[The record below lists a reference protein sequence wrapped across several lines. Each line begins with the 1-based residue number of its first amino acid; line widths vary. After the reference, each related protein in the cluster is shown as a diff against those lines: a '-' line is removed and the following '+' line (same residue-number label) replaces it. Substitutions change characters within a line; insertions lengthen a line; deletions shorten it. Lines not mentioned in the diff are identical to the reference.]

1 MTGDPPGRLSPA
13 TSSGRGER
21 IIGWI
26 LGRRRLVLALSAA
39 VLVAG
44 GAAAISLP
52 LKADFS
58 ALLPPLTESV
68 RHLEE
73 IQQRVRAFGTAFVL
87 VEADDPAVRQRAAEE
102 LRKGFEGL
110 DKTLVTRVTGDD
122 GPLRRF
128 VWAHRHLFV
137 DLEDLKEAHDALDAR
152 IKRGKLDANPLYID
166 LDEED
171 EGEEGAA
178 PAEKEAD
185 LAVQRME
192 ELRQRLDEA
201 EGKAKSPQPFVSTSK
216 RLQLLIVQA
225 SFPAGQISQ
234 TRVLAGELRRIMAE
248 VQARHPGV
256 RMGLTGDVAT
266 TLSEHRSILYGML
279 QAAGVTVL
287 LCTLLLAFAYRS
299 VRGIAAVL
307 WALAVGTLATLG
319 LTRLFIGHLNVATAF
334 LSAIVV
340 GNGINPGL
348 ILLSRYRDELRKPET
363 ESALARAMAGAA
375 RGSLTASLTAAIA
388 YASLAVTDFRGF
400 RHFGIIGGIGMALC
414 WVAAFTVLPAALA
427 TLYGRKPR
435 ALPPST
441 GARRIARLL
450 PRSPVPAAV
459 LGMVLTAAAGL
470 GAYHYL
476 AGDPME
482 KDWRKLRSD
491 SDEILEERA
500 WNDRI
505 STEFKE
511 GGFNRNLSGRF
522 AIVLSDRS
530 QVRPLVEE
538 LRARD
543 RGLPPA
549 RTVLSEVRSLDDV
562 LPVQQREKLTL
573 LADIRKM
580 IDKDLIDEAE
590 GKDRDDLV
598 RIRPPD
604 DLRAIGDRDVPE
616 ELAWPFIERDGQI
629 GRIVFAS
636 KSDRFDGW
644 NVSDLVRFSD
654 EVRKIPLPDGALVG
668 GQAFVFADM
677 LRSMEQDG
685 PLATALSLLGSMVM
699 ILVLLGPRRHG
710 WVTIL
715 CTVAGTAGMIAL
727 AGAVGIKINF
737 LDFIA
742 LPITIGLGA
751 DYAANIAAR
760 DRSEPDGDRAA
771 VLLASSGA
779 VLLCSL
785 TTVIG
790 YGSLLGSDNAGIR
803 SFGLAAIL
811 GELTCLLAALMLC
824 PALLGLWRRR
834 SERRGDHR

>member
-1 MTGDPPGRLSPA
+1 MTGDRPDKLSA
-13 TSSGRGER
+13 ASSSGRGER

-44 GAAAISLP
+44 GVAAMSLP

-58 ALLPPLTESV
+58 ALLPPSTESV

-87 VEADDPAVRQRAAEE
+87 VEADDPAVRQRAADE
-102 LRKGFEGL
+102 LRKEFEGL
-110 DKTLVTRVTGDD
+110 DRTLVTRVTGDD

-137 DLEDLKEAHDALDAR
+137 DLEDLKEARDALDAR

-166 LDEED
+166 LDEE
-171 EGEEGAA
+171 EGEAG
-178 PAEKEAD
+178 PAEEAD
-185 LAVQRME
+185 PAEQRME
-192 ELRQRLDEA
+192 DLRQRLDEA

-225 SFPAGQISQ
+225 SFPAGQVSR

-363 ESALARAMAGAA
+363 EGALARAMAGAA

-427 TLYGRKPR
+427 TLYGRRPR
-435 ALPPST
+435 PLPPSI
-441 GARRIARLL
+441 GVRRIARLL
-450 PRSPVPAAV
+450 PRSPMPAAV
-459 LGMVLTAAAGL
+459 LGLVLSAAAGL

-482 KDWRKLRSD
+482 EDWRKLRSD
-491 SDEILEERA
+491 SDEILAERA

-522 AIVLSDRS
+522 AIVLSDRA

-549 RTVLSEVRSLDDV
+549 RAVLSEVRSLDDV
-562 LPVQQREKLTL
+562 LPGEQSEKLAL

-580 IDKDLIDEAE
+580 IDKDLIDEAQ
-590 GKDRDDLV
+590 GKDREDLV

-604 DLRAIGDRDVPE
+604 DLRPIGDRDVPE

-654 EVRKIPLPDGALVG
+654 EVRKIPLPDGALIG

-727 AGAVGIKINF
+727 AGVVGIKINF

-771 VLLASSGA
+771 VLLASGGA

-790 YGSLLGSDNAGIR
+790 YGSLLVSDNAGIR

-834 SERRGDHR
+834 RARRGDHR

>member
-1 MTGDPPGRLSPA
+1 MTGGPPGIYPPPP
-13 TSSGRGER
+13 SSGRGAR
-21 IIGWI
+21 IIDWI
-26 LGRRRLVLALSAA
+26 LGRRRLVLVLSAV

-44 GAAAISLP
+44 GVAALGLP

-58 ALLPPLTESV
+58 ALLPPSTESV

-87 VEADDPAVRQRAAEE
+87 VDADSPAVRQRAADE

-110 DKTLVTRVTGDD
+110 DRQLVTRVTGDD

-128 VWAHRHLFV
+128 VWAHRYLFV
-137 DLEDLKEAHDALDAR
+137 DLEDLQEARDALDDR

-171 EGEEGAA
+171 DESAGAGKG
-178 PAEKEAD
+178 KEAD
-185 LAVQRME
+185 PAEQRLD
-192 ELRQRLDEA
+192 ELRERLDEA
-201 EGKAKSPQPFVSTSK
+201 EQKAKSPQPFVSTNG

-225 SFPAGQISQ
+225 SFPAAQISR
-234 TRVLAGELRRIMAE
+234 TRVLNAELRRIMAE
-248 VQARHPGV
+248 VQARHPDIRV
-256 RMGLTGDVAT
+256 GLTGDVAT

-279 QAAGVTVL
+279 QSAAVTVVL
-287 LCTLLLAFAYRS
+287 VTLLLAFAYRS
-299 VRGIAAVL
+299 ARGIGALL
-307 WALAVGTLATLG
+307 WALAVGVLATLG
-319 LTRLFIGHLNVATAF
+319 LTRLFIGHLNIATAF

-348 ILLSRYRDELRKPET
+348 ILLSRFRDELRRPDPDG
-363 ESALARAMAGAA
+363 AVARAMAGAA

-414 WVAAFTVLPAALA
+414 WVSAFTVLPAAL
-427 TLYGRKPR
+427 TWLYRRGRIRP
-435 ALPPST
+435 LPPSA
-441 GARRIARLL
+441 GMRRIAGLL
-450 PRSPVPAAV
+450 PKSPMPAAV
-459 LGMVLTAAAGL
+459 LGLVLTFAAGL

-491 SDEILEERA
+491 SAEILEERA

-505 STEFKE
+505 SNEFDK

-522 AIVLSDRS
+522 AIVLPRRE
-530 QVRPLVEE
+530 QVKPLVEQ

-543 RGLPPA
+543 RGLPPERA
-549 RTVLSEVRSLDDV
+549 LLSEVRSLDDV
-562 LPVQQREKLTL
+562 LPPQQPQKLAL

-580 IDKDLIDEAE
+580 IDKDLIDEVGGE
-590 GKDRDDLV
+590 ERDERV
-598 RIRPPD
+598 RVRPPD
-604 DLRAIGDRDVPE
+604 DLRPIGDRDVPD
-616 ELAWPFIERDGQI
+616 ELAWPFIERGGQI

-636 KSDRFDGW
+636 KSDRFDSW

-654 EVRKIPLPDGALVG
+654 EVRQIRLPDGALIG

-677 LRSMEQDG
+677 LRSMERDG
-685 PLATALSLLGSMVM
+685 PLATALSLIGSMAM
-699 ILVLLGPRRHG
+699 ILLLLGPRRHG

-760 DRSEPDGDRAA
+760 DRNEPHGDRAA

-785 TTVIG
+785 TTIIG
-790 YGSLLGSDNAGIR
+790 YGSLLVSDNAGIR

-811 GELTCLLAALMLC
+811 GEFTCLLAALMLC

-834 SERRGDHR
+834 RERRGENR